1 MQSESRAAQ
10 AIRVIRD
17 ERSGSTGGWTN
28 MRFGKIAAL
37 FLGAGGATIVTMLVL
52 QPG

>member
-1 MQSESRAAQ
+1 
-10 AIRVIRD
+10 
-17 ERSGSTGGWTN
+17 

-37 FLGAGGATIVTMLVL
+37 FLGVGGATIVTMLVL